1 MRKSYDSVDHLAE
14 RDVHD
19 SQISRIDW
27 KSGTHSKLSMEYT
40 DSSEN
45 KTRSTDIRTTQK
57 RFKKGLSHAK
67 Y

>member
-1 MRKSYDSVDHLAE
+1 MAE
-14 RDVHD
+14 RVVRD

-27 KSGTHSKLSMEYT
+27 KSSIHSGLSMEYM

-45 KTRSTDIRTTQK
+45 KTRSTGIRPWQK
-57 RFKKGLSHAK
+57 SFKEGFSHAK

>member
-1 MRKSYDSVDHLAE
+1 MAE
-14 RDVHD
+14 RVVRD

-27 KSGTHSKLSMEYT
+27 KSSIHSGLSMEYT

-45 KTRSTDIRTTQK
+45 KTRSTDIRPWQK
-57 RFKKGLSHAK
+57 RFKEGLSHAK